1 MKVRL
6 FALLLPWA
14 LLLSGCGQVPGETAA
29 PAGTVSPTAETTP
42 PADDLPGPEVWEMTC
57 RIVDGAETGK
67 LLLAE
72 VENGPYDGTGVYSF
86 AVGSTPVWIDGAEA
100 TAADLA
106 DGMLVTVCWNGI
118 VAESYPAQL
127 GATYSLRAERED
139 TDDRCGL
146 WLQVLEDLW
155 AVDDGLNGGIT
166 QVGVDLSQ
174 VPGLTDGERS
184 AIAWAFATAHNVSS
198 VTGTLEELWEEGYF
212 TPTTEPVSGPDSLA
226 LYWWEDGVH
235 FSIDVDEEAVWNLPS
250 LGPGEEP
257 PELVAFDAQ
266 KRRSGLGA
274 YFFGD
279 CVGRRGRR
287 LDLHRGRRADR
298 LRQIGSQR
306 RRNRFRRRCF
316 HIPSRA
322 TPRERPHPPL
332 TIFPP

>member
-6 FALLLPWA
+6 FALLLPWV
-14 LLLSGCGQVPGETAA
+14 LLLSGCGQAPGETVI
-29 PAGTVSPTAETTP
+29 PAGTASPSAAETTP

-86 AVGSTPVWIDGAEA
+86 AVGDTPVWIDGAEA
-100 TAADLA
+100 TA
-106 DGMLVTVCWNGI
+106 
-118 VAESYPAQL
+118 AESYPAQL

-155 AVDDGLNGGIT
+155 TVDDGLNGGIT

-184 AIAWAFATAHNVSS
+184 AIAWAFAAAHNVSS

-212 TPTTEPVSGPDSLA
+212 TPTTEPAEGYEDSLA
-226 LYWWEDGVH
+226 LYCWEDGVH

-266 KRRSGLGA
+266 KWRSGLGA

-279 CVGRRGRR
+279 CVGQRGEDGAWTYTVGAE
-287 LDLHRGRRADR
+287 LIA
-298 LRQIGSQR
+298 
-306 RRNRFRRRCF
+306 
-316 HIPSRA
+316 
-322 TPRERPHPPL
+322 
-332 TIFPP
+332 

>member
-6 FALLLPWA
+6 LALLLPWA

-155 AVDDGLNGGIT
+155 ATDDGLNGGIT

-235 FSIDVDEEAVWNLPS
+235 FSIDVDEDAVWNLPS

-266 KRRSGLGA
+266 KWRSGLGA

-279 CVGRRGRR
+279 CVAQRGE
-287 LDLHRGRRADR
+287 D
-298 LRQIGSQR
+298 GSWSYTVGSEA
-306 RRNRFRRRCF
+306 
-316 HIPSRA
+316 IA
-322 TPRERPHPPL
+322 
-332 TIFPP
+332 

>member
-1 MKVRL
+1 MKRPDLPVPL
-6 FALLLPWA
+6 ILAAALC
-14 LLLSGCGQVPGETAA
+14 LLSGCGQAPGETAI
-29 PAGTVSPTAETTP
+29 PGGTASPSAAETTP
-42 PADDLPGPEVWEMTC
+42 PADDLPGVELWEMTC
-57 RIVDGAETGK
+57 RIVDGAETGE

-72 VENGPYDGTGVYSF
+72 VENGPYNGTGVYLFS
-86 AVGSTPVWIDGAEA
+86 VGDTPVWIDGAEA

-106 DGMLVTVCWNGI
+106 DGMLVTVCWNGM

-155 AVDDGLNGGIT
+155 ATDDGLNGGIT

-174 VPGLTDGERS
+174 VPGLTEGERS
-184 AIAWAFATAHNVSS
+184 AIAWAFATAHNVSP
-198 VTGTLEELWEEGYF
+198 VTGTLEELWKEGYF
-212 TPTTEPVSGPDSLA
+212 TPTTEPAEGYEDSLA

-235 FSIDVDEEAVWNLPS
+235 FSIDVDEEAVWSLPS

-266 KRRSGLGA
+266 KWRSGRGA

-279 CVGRRGRR
+279 CVGQRGEDGAWTYTVGAE
-287 LDLHRGRRADR
+287 LVA
-298 LRQIGSQR
+298 
-306 RRNRFRRRCF
+306 
-316 HIPSRA
+316 
-322 TPRERPHPPL
+322 
-332 TIFPP
+332 

>member
-1 MKVRL
+1 MMVRL
-6 FALLLPWA
+6 FALLLLCA
-14 LLLSGCGQVPGETAA
+14 LPLAGCGQVPGETAA
-29 PAGTVSPTAETTP
+29 PAGTASPTAAETTP

-174 VPGLTDGERS
+174 VPGLTEGEKS
-184 AIAWAFATAHNVSS
+184 AIAWAFASAHNASP

-212 TPTTEPVSGPDSLA
+212 TPTAEPAEGYADSLA
-226 LYWWEDGVH
+226 LYCWEDGVH
-235 FSIDVDEEAVWNLPS
+235 FSITVDEEAAWSLPD
-250 LGPGEEP
+250 LEPGEEP

-266 KRRSGLGA
+266 KWRSGLGA

-279 CVGRRGRR
+279 CVGQRGEDGAWTYTVGAE
-287 LDLHRGRRADR
+287 LIA
-298 LRQIGSQR
+298 
-306 RRNRFRRRCF
+306 
-316 HIPSRA
+316 
-322 TPRERPHPPL
+322 
-332 TIFPP
+332 